1 MIDLKKWLLAMLIV
15 CMLPAGGCGNINY
28 PELPEEAVAFEPGD
42 FAEAAHGGARYAR
55 LNTRAESISVTAP

>member
-1 MIDLKKWLLAMLIV
+1 MAIGDADRLHA
-15 CMLPAGGCGNINY
+15 AGGWCGNINY

>member
-1 MIDLKKWLLAMLIV
+1 MAIGDADRLHA
-15 CMLPAGGCGNINY
+15 AGGWVRKY
-28 PELPEEAVAFEPGD
+28 KLSELPEEAVAFEPGD